1 MINKV
6 ILIGN
11 LGADPEIRTLENGAM
26 VAKLRVATNE
36 NYQDKNGE
44 WQTQT
49 EWHDV
54 IMWRSMAERA
64 QKQLKTGAQIYI
76 EGKLTHRS
84 WDDQSGNKRKT
95 TEVVA
100 NTYRLMG
107 RREDRNNDMSN
118 FPDEEPA
125 YIGATSSYSGLSTK
139 DNNGPA
145 TSNESGD
152 TAPTAEDDLP
162 F

>member
-6 ILIGN
+6 ILVGN
-11 LGADPEIRTLENGAM
+11 LGADPEIRTLESGAM
-26 VAKLRVATNE
+26 VARLRVATNE

-54 IMWRSMAERA
+54 IMWRNMAERA

-76 EGKLTHRS
+76 EGKLTHRL
-84 WDDQSGNKRKT
+84 WDDQNGNKRKT

-107 RREDRNNDMSN
+107 RREDRDNGTDNS
-118 FPDEEPA
+118 PTEEPA
-125 YIGATSSYSGLSTK
+125 YSS
-139 DNNGPA
+139 A
-145 TSNESGD
+145 MAGD
-152 TAPTAEDDLP
+152 TAAHRKTNEPTSASEARDPGPVAEDDLP